1 MIEVTAE
8 PLVPSDPSRNISD
21 LLADR
26 ARETPDKPI
35 FGIPEG
41 DGWRDK
47 TAREFESEVIAL
59 AKGFIASGIRP
70 GDKLGFLATTTY
82 EWTLVDFALHYAGI
96 IMVPVYEPAPLTRST
111 GSCQTRAPSHSW

>member
-35 FGIPEG
+35 CGLAVG

-47 TAREFESEVIAL
+47 TARDVESEVIAL
-59 AKGFIASGIRP
+59 ASGFIASG
-70 GDKLGFLATTTY
+70 
-82 EWTLVDFALHYAGI
+82 
-96 IMVPVYEPAPLTRST
+96 
-111 GSCQTRAPSHSW
+111 